1 MKKIKTPD
9 LANAKTSKI
18 SKTSS
23 AAAAAKDVKSKP
35 RASSKSKQV
44 SVLFSSPAHA
54 TKTPIQTV
62 TAPVMAAS
70 KPTQPKKPLSVKKAA
85 AALPSKSLLFGTI
98 HAHAILYKK
107 PLNTNQLA
115 QELDVAPS
123 QVGALQELL
132 DVMVAAGDIK
142 KMPRGSY
149 TPISDQTLINGTIQT
164 HKDGYGFLLNDAG
177 EDVFIPERQM
187 RGAWHG
193 DKVTVRISG
202 TARNGKREGEV
213 VEVVERKSSQVVG
226 RLLNENGVW
235 LVSPDDIRLR
245 GDILVAADALAGA
258 LVSQIVVV
266 GLTQYGDGHTMSAG
280 KVVEVLGNADDAGM
294 EIEIAVRKFDV
305 PHVFSDKTEQQVAAL
320 SDTVSEQDWA
330 GRVDLRDVPLVTID
344 GEDARDF
351 DDAVYCEPI
360 KEGRKTVGYRLLVAI
375 ADVSFY
381 VKDKTPLNEDAL
393 TRATSV
399 YFPRRVVPMLP
410 EKLSNGLCSLNP
422 HVNRLCMVCD
432 MVVDLSGQITAYQF
446 YEAVMHSA
454 ARLTYNQVWE
464 FLEQGTGVVAE
475 QFSGISQY
483 IASLYELFK
492 LLLSSREVR
501 GAMEFE
507 TVETYI
513 VCDEQGKIKE
523 ILPRTRNDAHRLIE
537 ECMLAANVCAA
548 EFIEASERPS
558 LYRNH
563 EGPTPEKLEAL
574 RQNLRLSGLGLGG
587 GDKPSPK
594 DYAITMAQ
602 INQRPDS
609 AGLQTLMLRS
619 MQQAVYAP
627 DNLGHFGLAYAAY
640 THFTSPI
647 RRYPDLLVHRTIKSI
662 IKNQRYVPM
671 TEQIVLLEDT
681 RKKKGW
687 GDEKLDAQEK
697 KHVKADLNHAV
708 WAQLGTHASMCERR
722 ADEASRDVTNW
733 LKCEYMKQFI
743 GQTMAGKVSSVTNFG
758 AFVTLDDVYVDGL
771 IHISEL
777 GKDYFEFD
785 EASHSLRG
793 RASGKIYR
801 LQDPVNVLIAAVDSD
816 TRRVDFKLE
825 VDGAEKSKGTKVDS
839 AAPASKRSRPVKPA
853 APEVEVK
860 GRSSRQRSRRKS

>member
-1 MKKIKTPD
+1 MKKTTIDDSRP
-9 LANAKTSKI
+9 
-18 SKTSS
+18 
-23 AAAAAKDVKSKP
+23 
-35 RASSKSKQV
+35 ASSTKKRSNAKSKQT
-44 SVLFSSPAHA
+44 SALL
-54 TKTPIQTV
+54 TPLAQKIA
-62 TAPVMAAS
+62 APVA
-70 KPTQPKKPLSVKKAA
+70 PKVKTVQ
-85 AALPSKSLLFGTI
+85 LPSRSILFGTI
-98 HAHAILYKK
+98 QTHAVAYKK
-107 PLNTNQLA
+107 PLNTIQLA
-115 QELDVAPS
+115 QELDVTPS
-123 QVGALQELL
+123 QVPALQEVL
-132 DVMVAAGDIK
+132 DAMVAANDIK
-142 KMPRGSY
+142 KNPKGTY
-149 TPISDQTLINGTIQT
+149 APISDLSLINGTIQT
-164 HKDGYGFLLNDAG
+164 HKDGYGFLLNDVG

-213 VEVVERKSSQVVG
+213 IEVVERKSSQVVG
-226 RLLNENGVW
+226 RLISEQGVW
-235 LVSPDDIRLR
+235 LVAPDDVRLR
-245 GDILVAADALAGA
+245 TDILVAADELKGA
-258 LVSQIVVV
+258 LVNQIVVV
-266 GLTQYGDGHTMSAG
+266 GLIDYGDGHAMPTG
-280 KVVEVLGNADDAGM
+280 RVLEVLGNADDAGM

-305 PHVFSDKTEQQVAAL
+305 PHVFSDKTEQQVAKL
-320 SDTVSEQDWA
+320 PDTVQPQDWA
-330 GRVDLRDVPLVTID
+330 GRIDLRDVPLVTID

-351 DDAVYCEPI
+351 DDAVYCEPV
-360 KEGRKTVGYRLLVAI
+360 KEGRKIVGYRLLVAI

-422 HVNRLCMVCD
+422 HVERLCMVCD
-432 MVVDLSGQITAYQF
+432 MVVGLDGQITAYQF

-464 FLEQGTGVVAE
+464 FIDQGTGVLATD
-475 QFSGISQY
+475 FKSINKH
-483 IASLYELFK
+483 IKSLYELFK
-492 LLLSSREVR
+492 VLLAAREVR

-513 VCDEQGKIKE
+513 VSDENGKIKE
-523 ILPRTRNDAHRLIE
+523 IWPRTRNDAHRLIE
-537 ECMLAANVCAA
+537 ECMLAANVCSA
-548 EFIEASERPS
+548 EFIEQCDRPS

-574 RQNLRLSGLGLGG
+574 RKNLALVGLRMGG

-594 DYAITMAQ
+594 DYAAVMQQ
-602 INQRPDS
+602 IIGRPDA

-627 DNLGHFGLAYAAY
+627 DNLGHFGLAYPAY

-662 IKNQRYVPM
+662 IHNQRYTPM

-681 RKKKGW
+681 RKKRGW
-687 GDEKLDAQEK
+687 GNPELDAEEK
-697 KHVKADLNHAV
+697 KRLKKAQDQNIAV
-708 WAQLGTHASMCERR
+708 WEQLGTHASMCERR

-733 LKCEYMKQFI
+733 LKCEYMKQFV
-743 GQTMAGKVSSVTNFG
+743 GQTMSGKISSVTNFG

-777 GKDYFEFD
+777 GSDYFEFD
-785 EASHSLRG
+785 EASYSLRG
-793 RASGKIYR
+793 RASGVVYR
-801 LQDPVNVLIAAVDSD
+801 LQDPIKVLIAAVDSD
-816 TRRVDFKLE
+816 TRRVDFKMVIE
-825 VDGAEKSKGTKVDS
+825 GGSPRKGKAAAGSTRS
-839 AAPASKRSRPVKPA
+839 APAPA
-853 APEVEVK
+853 AKPEVEK
-860 GRSSRQRSRRKS
+860 TGRSSRQRSRRKS

>member
-1 MKKIKTPD
+1 MKKNMVDENRPESKSADAGVSKSNKTKKRS
-9 LANAKTSKI
+9 N
-18 SKTSS
+18 
-23 AAAAAKDVKSKP
+23 
-35 RASSKSKQV
+35 SKSKQV
-44 SVLFSSPAHA
+44 SVLLTPHPTGSTRQVSA
-54 TKTPIQTV
+54 TP
-62 TAPVMAAS
+62 AS
-70 KPTQPKKPLSVKKAA
+70 KNTVIK
-85 AALPSKSLLFGTI
+85 LPSRSTLFGVI
-98 HAHAILYKK
+98 QSHAVVYKK
-107 PLNTNQLA
+107 PLNAIQLA
-115 QELDVAPS
+115 QELDVIPT
-123 QVGALQELL
+123 QVAALQEVL
-132 DVMVAAGDIK
+132 DSMVADGDIK
-142 KMPRGSY
+142 MSAKGSY
-149 TPISDQTLINGTIQT
+149 SPISDQALISGTIQT
-164 HKDGYGFLLNDAG
+164 HKDGYGFLLNDVG

-193 DKVTVRISG
+193 DKVSVRITG

-213 VEVVERKSSQVVG
+213 VEVQERKFSQVVG
-226 RLLNENGVW
+226 RLINENGVW
-235 LVSPDDIRLR
+235 LVSPDDVRLR
-245 GDILVAADALAGA
+245 IDILVAADELAGA
-258 LVSQIVVV
+258 LVNQIVVV
-266 GLTQYGDGHTMSAG
+266 GLINYGDGHAMPTG
-280 KVVEVLGNADDAGM
+280 RVVEVLGNADDAGM

-305 PHVFSDKTEQQVAAL
+305 PHVFSEKTEQQVGKLPDA
-320 SDTVSEQDWA
+320 VQPEDWA

-351 DDAVYCEPI
+351 DDAVYCEPV
-360 KEGRKTVGYRLLVAI
+360 KEGRRVVGYRLLVAI

-422 HVNRLCMVCD
+422 HVDRLCMVCD
-432 MVVDLSGQITAYQF
+432 MVIDLNGQITAFQF
-446 YEAVMHSA
+446 YEAVMLSA

-464 FLEQGTGVVAE
+464 FLDQGTGILATD
-475 QFSGISQY
+475 FAKINKH
-483 IASLYELFK
+483 IKSLYDLFK
-492 LLLSSREVR
+492 VLLDAREVR

-513 VCDEQGKIKE
+513 VSDENGKIKE

-548 EFIEASERPS
+548 EFIESCERPS

-574 RQNLRLSGLGLGG
+574 RKSLALVGLRMGG
-587 GDKPSPK
+587 SDKPSPK
-594 DYAITMAQ
+594 DYAAVMKQ
-602 INQRPDS
+602 VVGRPDA

-627 DNLGHFGLAYAAY
+627 DNLGHFGLAYPAY

-662 IKNQRYVPM
+662 IHNQRYTPM

-681 RKKKGW
+681 RKKRGW
-687 GDEKLDAQEK
+687 GDEALDAEEK
-697 KHVKADLNHAV
+697 KRIKKAKDTNHAV
-708 WAQLGTHASMCERR
+708 WEQLGTHASMCERR

-743 GQTMAGKVSSVTNFG
+743 GQVMPGKISSITNFG

-777 GKDYFEFD
+777 GQDYFEFD
-785 EASHSLRG
+785 EASYSLRG
-793 RASGKIYR
+793 RSSGVIYR
-801 LQDPVNVLIAAVDSD
+801 LQDPIKVQIAGVDSD
-816 TRRVDFKLE
+816 TRRVDFVLVRE
-825 VDGAEKSKGTKVDS
+825 DGSKGNTRRGKVQPTAES
-839 AAPASKRSRPVKPA
+839 ERKRTTPAKSGAA
-853 APEVEVK
+853 APEKPV
-860 GRSSRQRSRRKS
+860 GRSSRQRGKR

>member
-1 MKKIKTPD
+1 MKKNMVDENRPESKSADAGVSKSNKTKKRS
-9 LANAKTSKI
+9 N
-18 SKTSS
+18 
-23 AAAAAKDVKSKP
+23 
-35 RASSKSKQV
+35 SKSKQV
-44 SVLFSSPAHA
+44 SVLLTPHPTGSTRQVSA
-54 TKTPIQTV
+54 TP
-62 TAPVMAAS
+62 AS
-70 KPTQPKKPLSVKKAA
+70 KNTVIK
-85 AALPSKSLLFGTI
+85 LPSRSTLFGVI
-98 HAHAILYKK
+98 QSHAVVYKK
-107 PLNTNQLA
+107 PLNAIQLA
-115 QELDVAPS
+115 QELDVIPT
-123 QVGALQELL
+123 QVAALQEVL
-132 DVMVAAGDIK
+132 DSMVADGDIK
-142 KMPRGSY
+142 MSAKGSY
-149 TPISDQTLINGTIQT
+149 SPISDQALISGTIQT
-164 HKDGYGFLLNDAG
+164 HKDGYGFLLNDVG

-193 DKVTVRISG
+193 DKVSVRITG

-213 VEVVERKSSQVVG
+213 VEVQERKFSQVVG
-226 RLLNENGVW
+226 RLINENGVW
-235 LVSPDDIRLR
+235 LVSPDDVRLR
-245 GDILVAADALAGA
+245 IDILVAADELAGA
-258 LVSQIVVV
+258 LVNQIVVV
-266 GLTQYGDGHTMSAG
+266 GLINYGDGHAMPTG
-280 KVVEVLGNADDAGM
+280 RVVEVLGNADDAGM

-305 PHVFSDKTEQQVAAL
+305 PHVFSEKTEQQVGKLPDA
-320 SDTVSEQDWA
+320 VQPEDWA

-351 DDAVYCEPI
+351 DDAVYCEPV
-360 KEGRKTVGYRLLVAI
+360 KEGRRVVGYRLLVAI

-422 HVNRLCMVCD
+422 HVDRLCMVCD
-432 MVVDLSGQITAYQF
+432 MVIDLNGQITAFQF
-446 YEAVMHSA
+446 YEAVMLSA

-464 FLEQGTGVVAE
+464 FLDQGTGILATD
-475 QFSGISQY
+475 FAKINKH
-483 IASLYELFK
+483 IKSLYDLFK
-492 LLLSSREVR
+492 VLLDAREVR

-513 VCDEQGKIKE
+513 VSDENGKIKE

-548 EFIEASERPS
+548 EFIESCERPS

-574 RQNLRLSGLGLGG
+574 RKSLALVGLRMGG
-587 GDKPSPK
+587 SDKPSPK
-594 DYAITMAQ
+594 DYAAVMKQ
-602 INQRPDS
+602 VVGRPDA

-627 DNLGHFGLAYAAY
+627 DNLGHFGLAYPAY

-662 IKNQRYVPM
+662 IHNQRYTPM

-681 RKKKGW
+681 RKKRGW
-687 GDEKLDAQEK
+687 GDEALDAEEK
-697 KHVKADLNHAV
+697 KRIKKAKDTNHAV
-708 WAQLGTHASMCERR
+708 WEQLGTHASMCERR

-743 GQTMAGKVSSVTNFG
+743 GQVMPGKISSITNFG

-777 GKDYFEFD
+777 GQDYFEFD
-785 EASHSLRG
+785 EASYSLRG
-793 RASGKIYR
+793 RSSGVIYR
-801 LQDPVNVLIAAVDSD
+801 LQDPIKVKIAGVDSD
-816 TRRVDFKLE
+816 TRRVDFVLVRE
-825 VDGAEKSKGTKVDS
+825 DGSKGNTRRGKVQS
-839 AAPASKRSRPVKPA
+839 TAESERKRTTPAKSGAA
-853 APEVEVK
+853 APEKPV
-860 GRSSRQRSRRKS
+860 GRSSRQRGKR

>member
-1 MKKIKTPD
+1 MKKNMVDENRPE
-9 LANAKTSKI
+9 SK
-18 SKTSS
+18 S
-23 AAAAAKDVKSKP
+23 ADAGVSKP
-35 RASSKSKQV
+35 NKTKKRSNSKSKQV
-44 SVLFSSPAHA
+44 SVLLTPHPTASTNPVPA
-54 TKTPIQTV
+54 KP
-62 TAPVMAAS
+62 AS
-70 KPTQPKKPLSVKKAA
+70 KNTVVK
-85 AALPSKSLLFGTI
+85 LPSRSTLFGVI
-98 HAHAILYKK
+98 QSHAVVYKK
-107 PLNTNQLA
+107 PLNAIQLA
-115 QELDVAPS
+115 QELDVIPT
-123 QVGALQELL
+123 QVAALQEVL
-132 DVMVAAGDIK
+132 DSMVADGDIK
-142 KMPRGSY
+142 MSAKGSY
-149 TPISDQTLINGTIQT
+149 SPISDQALISGTIQT
-164 HKDGYGFLLNDAG
+164 HKDGYGFLLNDVG

-193 DKVTVRISG
+193 DKVSVRITG

-213 VEVVERKSSQVVG
+213 VEVQERKFSQVVG
-226 RLLNENGVW
+226 RLINENGVW
-235 LVSPDDIRLR
+235 LVSPDDVRLR
-245 GDILVAADALAGA
+245 IDILVAADELAGA
-258 LVSQIVVV
+258 LVNQIVVV
-266 GLTQYGDGHTMSAG
+266 GLINYGDGHAMPTG
-280 KVVEVLGNADDAGM
+280 RVIEVLGNADDAGM

-305 PHVFSDKTEQQVAAL
+305 PHVFSEKTEQQVAKL
-320 SDTVSEQDWA
+320 PDTVQPEDWA

-351 DDAVYCEPI
+351 DDAVYCEPV
-360 KEGRKTVGYRLLVAI
+360 KEGRRVVGYRLLVAI

-422 HVNRLCMVCD
+422 HVDRLCMVCD
-432 MVVDLSGQITAYQF
+432 MVIDLNGQITAFQF
-446 YEAVMHSA
+446 YEAVMLSA

-464 FLEQGTGVVAE
+464 FLDQGTGVLATD
-475 QFSGISQY
+475 FSKINKH
-483 IASLYELFK
+483 IKSLYELFK
-492 LLLSSREVR
+492 VLLDAREVR

-513 VCDEQGKIKE
+513 VSDENGKIKE

-548 EFIEASERPS
+548 EFIESCERPS

-574 RQNLRLSGLGLGG
+574 RKSLALVGLRMGG
-587 GDKPSPK
+587 SDKPSPK
-594 DYAITMAQ
+594 DYAAVMKQVAG
-602 INQRPDS
+602 RPDA

-627 DNLGHFGLAYAAY
+627 DNLGHFGLAYPAY

-662 IKNQRYVPM
+662 IHNQRYTPM

-681 RKKKGW
+681 RKKRGW
-687 GDEKLDAQEK
+687 GDEALDAEEK
-697 KHVKADLNHAV
+697 KRIKKAKDTNHAV
-708 WAQLGTHASMCERR
+708 WEQLGTHASMCERR

-743 GQTMAGKVSSVTNFG
+743 GQVMPGKISSITNFG

-777 GKDYFEFD
+777 GQDYFEFD
-785 EASHSLRG
+785 EASYSLRG
-793 RASGKIYR
+793 RSSGVVYR
-801 LQDPVNVLIAAVDSD
+801 LQDPIKVQIAGVDSD
-816 TRRVDFKLE
+816 TRRVDFVLVRE
-825 VDGAEKSKGTKVDS
+825 DGSKGNTRRGKVQPTAESERKRTTSTK
-839 AAPASKRSRPVKPA
+839 SRAA
-853 APEVEVK
+853 APEKPV
-860 GRSSRQRSRRKS
+860 GRSSRQRGKR

>member
-1 MKKIKTPD
+1 MKKNMADENRPESKSVDAGASKSNKTKKRS
-9 LANAKTSKI
+9 N
-18 SKTSS
+18 
-23 AAAAAKDVKSKP
+23 
-35 RASSKSKQV
+35 SKSKQV
-44 SVLFSSPAHA
+44 SVLLTPHPTASTNPVPA
-54 TKTPIQTV
+54 KP
-62 TAPVMAAS
+62 AS
-70 KPTQPKKPLSVKKAA
+70 KNMVVK
-85 AALPSKSLLFGTI
+85 LPSRSTLFGVI
-98 HAHAILYKK
+98 QSHAVVYKK
-107 PLNTNQLA
+107 PLNAIQLA
-115 QELDVAPS
+115 QELDVIPT
-123 QVGALQELL
+123 QVAALQEVL
-132 DVMVAAGDIK
+132 DSMVVDGDIK
-142 KMPRGSY
+142 MSAKGSY
-149 TPISDQTLINGTIQT
+149 SPISDQALISGTIQT
-164 HKDGYGFLLNDAG
+164 HKDGYGFLLNDVG

-193 DKVTVRISG
+193 DKVSVRITG

-213 VEVVERKSSQVVG
+213 VEVQERKFSQVVG
-226 RLLNENGVW
+226 RLINENGVW
-235 LVSPDDIRLR
+235 LVSPDDVRLR
-245 GDILVAADALAGA
+245 TDILVAADELAGA
-258 LVSQIVVV
+258 LVNQIVVV
-266 GLTQYGDGHTMSAG
+266 GLINYGDGHAMPTG
-280 KVVEVLGNADDAGM
+280 RVIEVLGNADDAGM

-305 PHVFSDKTEQQVAAL
+305 PHVFSEKTEQQVAKL
-320 SDTVSEQDWA
+320 PDTVQPEDWA

-360 KEGRKTVGYRLLVAI
+360 KEGRRVVGYRLLVAI

-422 HVNRLCMVCD
+422 HVDRLCMVCD
-432 MVVDLSGQITAYQF
+432 MVIDLNGQITAFQF
-446 YEAVMHSA
+446 YEAVMLSA

-464 FLEQGTGVVAE
+464 FLDQGTGVLATD
-475 QFSGISQY
+475 FSKINKH
-483 IASLYELFK
+483 IKSLYELFK
-492 LLLSSREVR
+492 VLLDAREVR

-513 VCDEQGKIKE
+513 VSDENGKIKE

-548 EFIEASERPS
+548 EFIESCERPS

-574 RQNLRLSGLGLGG
+574 RKSLALVGLRMGG
-587 GDKPSPK
+587 SDKPSPK
-594 DYAITMAQ
+594 DYAAVMKQVAG
-602 INQRPDS
+602 RPDA

-627 DNLGHFGLAYAAY
+627 DNLGHFGLAYPAY

-662 IKNQRYVPM
+662 IHNQRYTPM

-681 RKKKGW
+681 RKKRGW
-687 GDEKLDAQEK
+687 GDEALDAEEK
-697 KHVKADLNHAV
+697 KRIKKAKDTNHAV
-708 WAQLGTHASMCERR
+708 WEQLGTHASMCERR

-733 LKCEYMKQFI
+733 LKCEYMKQFV
-743 GQTMAGKVSSVTNFG
+743 GQVMPGKISSITNFG

-777 GKDYFEFD
+777 GQDYFEFD
-785 EASHSLRG
+785 EASYSLRG
-793 RASGKIYR
+793 RSSGAVYR
-801 LQDPVNVLIAAVDSD
+801 LQDPIKVQIAGVDSD
-816 TRRVDFKLE
+816 TRRVDFVLVCE
-825 VDGAEKSKGTKVDS
+825 DGSKGNTRRGKVQPTAESERKRTTS
-839 AAPASKRSRPVKPA
+839 AKSRAA
-853 APEVEVK
+853 APEKPV
-860 GRSSRQRSRRKS
+860 GRSSRQRGKR